1 MSVPAGNPG
10 RKLRHAWNSGGRH
23 ALCLPDG
30 DSVEWRGEFGALVE
44 AGRRAFIVPSHL
56 FLILRLI

>member
-1 MSVPAGNPG
+1 
-10 RKLRHAWNSGGRH
+10 
-23 ALCLPDG
+23 LPDG